1 MSASATRSTLRSRKR
16 PPQWRQVNFPT
27 RGIRQL
33 TPLPRRPIRQ
43 RARDIWDQVRVV
55 VRSPVLWG
63 LAAVWLAAWH
73 RWWLMAFLTALVS
86 GVFFIFRPQMRELE
100 MRLEYDFG
108 TDSAEFLSTM
118 AGLTGVPLVGGNR
131 VQILNNG
138 DEFYPA
144 MLEAIRAAQYSV
156 TMEQY
161 IFTAG
166 TVGRQFAEAFA
177 ERARAGVTVKLL
189 VDAVGGAGISGEI
202 IRIMTEAG
210 CQLRWFHPIRWYNL
224 HRVNNRN
231 HRKSLIID
239 GKTAFTGGA
248 GFQDHWMGS
257 ARHPG
262 EWRDVQIRIDGP
274 AVVQLQTGFA
284 TNWLEVTGEALIG
297 PRYFPVL
304 EPVGDVDV
312 QAVMSSPKGDLFTA
326 SILYSLAI
334 LCARKSILIA
344 NPYFVPGPRTLEWM
358 EEAVERGVRVVVM
371 IAGESSDTFLARAN
385 STRLYGKI
393 LEAGVEL
400 YEYMPTMLHQKTM
413 LVDDLWAAI
422 GTANFDHRSFRLNEE
437 SMVCVYD
444 PLVVEQLRATFEE
457 DLQLCRRVE
466 MERWQARGLR
476 TRMGEW
482 VAALLRDQV

>member
-1 MSASATRSTLRSRKR
+1 
-16 PPQWRQVNFPT
+16 
-27 RGIRQL
+27 
-33 TPLPRRPIRQ
+33 
-43 RARDIWDQVRVV
+43 
-55 VRSPVLWG
+55 
-63 LAAVWLAAWH
+63 
-73 RWWLMAFLTALVS
+73 
-86 GVFFIFRPQMRELE
+86 
-100 MRLEYDFG
+100 
-108 TDSAEFLSTM
+108 
-118 AGLTGVPLVGGNR
+118 
-131 VQILNNG
+131 
-138 DEFYPA
+138 
-144 MLEAIRAAQYSV
+144 
-156 TMEQY
+156 
-161 IFTAG
+161 
-166 TVGRQFAEAFA
+166 
-177 ERARAGVTVKLL
+177 
-189 VDAVGGAGISGEI
+189 
-202 IRIMTEAG
+202 
-210 CQLRWFHPIRWYNL
+210 
-224 HRVNNRN
+224 
-231 HRKSLIID
+231 
-239 GKTAFTGGA
+239 
-248 GFQDHWMGS
+248 
-257 ARHPG
+257 
-262 EWRDVQIRIDGP
+262 
-274 AVVQLQTGFA
+274 
-284 TNWLEVTGEALIG
+284 
-297 PRYFPVL
+297 
-304 EPVGDVDV
+304 VDV